1 MFIFLTAKRAKISP
15 VAPNK
20 TKIKAFQR
28 QTLQID
34 FFYGFYYG
42 FLWGIKVFCWY
53 ACLIATE
60 KKQKTIK

>member
-20 TKIKAFQR
+20 TEIKAFQR

-42 FLWGIKVFCWY
+42 FFVGIKGYFDN
-53 ACLIATE
+53 ALH
-60 KKQKTIK
+60 